1 MANRLFLEDL
11 IEEQNNILRAWASK
25 DLTTDNLNALCVAMI
40 DGTADG
46 YKRAMRAWFA
56 AKGAQAKVDAGEDL
70 TALCDEWYAI
80 TRVPWDGG
88 VEFYQPDVTAVS
100 TGTKYGDNKDM
111 VCKPSTDTVANQ
123 DDYSGW
129 PLFAVVDC
137 NWEIDGTTKEV
148 KITAIDGIT
157 SNFKRSDKTKY
168 VGVLQQNGYTYIVDS
183 GKTYKRGYT
192 STFKPYANIDA
203 PFGTKISDNSFREWT
218 IHGKYLSSL
227 TADNKMTACSGVVP
241 RTRAMS
247 HNSLHTYAKN
257 NGTGYSGSCV
267 VDWGFLQYMAYLK
280 YASLTLDGILQGCVN
295 HSYQHAALV
304 SETGAQRVLIAS
316 GNVANYPV
324 GSNVLIGARATDL
337 DRNRSQLYNIS
348 GQDGCKVTAVEE
360 VTIDGTTY
368 TAIYVDHAAFDT
380 VAGNTSTDG
389 TTIVSTYLW
398 DTGTTDSVLGN
409 DGSPVSC
416 TSGKYP
422 AKLQGI
428 EFANGA
434 YEVYADVILK
444 TSQDAED
451 TEKYYYEPYIVRD
464 SAKQAT
470 SVTADYKATGLKLV
484 QPATASWYYQA
495 KQGFSKG
502 MFYCISILGASSST
516 YHRDGIYL
524 LAKNSG
530 NIYEVLSFGG
540 LDLGVAY
547 GGLSCVVCY
556 GGVSYALWNLSAR
569 LSPSGNRG
577 ELAA

>member
-1 MANRLFLEDL
+1 MRLKIEEL
-11 IEEQNNILRAWASK
+11 IEEQNNILRAGLAGN
-25 DLTTDNLNALCVAMI
+25 LTSDSLNALCIAMI
-40 DGTADG
+40 DGTAEG
-46 YKRAMRAWFA
+46 YKRAMKAWFA

-100 TGTKYGDNKDM
+100 TGTKYGDNQGL
-111 VCKPSTDTVANQ
+111 VCKPSTDIVANQ
-123 DDYSGW
+123 DDYAGN

-137 NWEIDGTTKEV
+137 NWVVDSATKDV

-157 SNFKRSDKTKY
+157 TNFERSDKSVY
-168 VGVLQQNGYTYIVDS
+168 VGVLQQNGYTYIVDG

-192 STFKPYANIDA
+192 STLKPYANIDA
-203 PFGTKISDNSFREWT
+203 PFGTKFSDNSFRQWT
-218 IHGKYLSSL
+218 IHSKYLSGL
-227 TADNKMTACSGVVP
+227 TTDNKMTACSGVAP
-241 RTRAMS
+241 RTRVMS
-247 HNSLHTYAKN
+247 HNSIHDYAKN

-304 SETGAQRVLIAS
+304 SETGVQRVLIAS

-324 GSNVLIGARATDL
+324 GSKILIGARSGDL
-337 DRNRSQLYNIS
+337 DRYKSQLYNIS
-348 GQDGCKVTAVEE
+348 GQDGCKVTAIEE
-360 VTIDGTTY
+360 VTLDGTNY
-368 TAIYVDHAAFDT
+368 TAVYVDCPAFDT

-389 TTIVSTYLW
+389 TTIVSSWLW
-398 DTGTTDSVLGN
+398 DTGTTDCVLGN

-444 TSQDAED
+444 TTQDSED

-470 SVTADYKATGLKLV
+470 SITADYKATGLKLV
-484 QPATASWYYQA
+484 QPATNNWYYQA

-524 LAKNSG
+524 LSKNSG
-530 NIYEVLSFGG
+530 NIYEVVSFG
-540 LDLGVAY
+540 DLGYGVTL
-547 GGLSCVVCY
+547 GGLSCVDCDL
-556 GGVSYALWNLSAR
+556 GVSAARWYISAR
-569 LSPSGNRG
+569 LSPNGNRG

>member
-40 DGTADG
+40 DGTKAG
-46 YKRAMRAWFA
+46 YDRAMKAWFG

-70 TALCDEWYAI
+70 TALCDEWYKI

-88 VEFYQPDVTAVS
+88 VEFYQPNITAVS
-100 TGTKYGDNKDM
+100 TGTKYGDNKNM
-111 VCKPSTDTVANQ
+111 ACTPSTDSVANQ
-123 DDYSGW
+123 DDYAGH

-137 NWEIDGTTKEV
+137 NWEIDSTTKDV

-157 SNFKRSDKTKY
+157 NNFERSAKSVY
-168 VGVLQQNGYTYIVDS
+168 VGVLQQNGYTYTVEGGS
-183 GKTYKRGYT
+183 TYKRGYT
-192 STFKPYANIDA
+192 STLVPYANIDA
-203 PFGTKISDNSFREWT
+203 PFGTKFSDNSFRQWT
-218 IHGKYLSSL
+218 IHSKYLSSL
-227 TADNKMTACSGVVP
+227 TGDNKMTACAGVAP
-241 RTRAMS
+241 RTRVMS
-247 HNSLHTYAKN
+247 HNSLHSYAKN

-304 SETGAQRVLIAS
+304 SETGVQRVLIAS

-324 GSNVLIGARATDL
+324 GSNILIGKLAGSL
-337 DRNRSQLYNIS
+337 DRYYEGMYNIS
-348 GQDGCKVTAVEE
+348 GQDGCKVTAIEE
-360 VTIDGTTY
+360 ITIDGTKY

-389 TTIVSTYLW
+389 TTIVSSWLW
-398 DTGTTDSVLGN
+398 DTGSTDCVLGN

-428 EFANGA
+428 EYANGA

-451 TEKYYYEPYIVRD
+451 TSKYYYEPYIVRD
-464 SAKQAT
+464 STKQAS
-470 SVTADYKATGLKLV
+470 SVTSDYTATGLKLL
-484 QPATASWYYQA
+484 QPASSSWYYQA
-495 KQGFSKG
+495 KQGFAKG
-502 MFYCISILGASSST
+502 MFYCSSIDGASSST
-516 YHRDGIYL
+516 YHKDGIYL
-524 LAKNSG
+524 LSKNAG
-530 NIYEVLSFGG
+530 NIYEVISFGH
-540 LDLGVAY
+540 LSRGVAD
-547 GGLSCVVCY
+547 GGLSDVGCNA
-556 GGVSYALWNLSAR
+556 GVSLAYWYFSAR
-569 LSPSGNRG
+569 LSPNGNRG